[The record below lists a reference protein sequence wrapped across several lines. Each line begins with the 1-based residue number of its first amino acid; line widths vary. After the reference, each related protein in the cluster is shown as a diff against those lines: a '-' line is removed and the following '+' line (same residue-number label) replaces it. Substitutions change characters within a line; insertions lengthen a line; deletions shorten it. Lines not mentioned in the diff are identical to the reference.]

1 MTVHPL
7 PRLLGTLGS
16 VTGMVL
22 GEEGKDK
29 SSQIKL
35 GKPGV
40 TGDLSKVPWI
50 RVLSPFDF
58 YVKTTASIT
67 FK

>member
-1 MTVHPL
+1 
-7 PRLLGTLGS
+7 
-16 VTGMVL
+16 MVL